1 MPVSCLHYP
10 KTPDCT
16 HTDPRRP
23 ITFNGKDFPEDV
35 LEQYNL
41 EAIDPDDFISDLLD
55 LNAGKVLEAAA
66 NHRRSLKRPSM
77 TADQYLDMLLRQK
90 LTRTEAFLRP
100 LKMAL

>member
-1 MPVSCLHYP
+1 MDAESPAAASGHP
-10 KTPDCT
+10 A
-16 HTDPRRP
+16 RRP
-23 ITFNGKDFPEDV
+23 GTNADFPEDV